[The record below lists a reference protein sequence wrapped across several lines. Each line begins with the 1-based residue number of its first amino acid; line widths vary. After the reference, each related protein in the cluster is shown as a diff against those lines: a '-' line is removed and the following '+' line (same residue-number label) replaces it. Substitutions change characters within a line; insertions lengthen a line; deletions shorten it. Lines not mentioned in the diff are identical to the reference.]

1 MFIMAFAGGLA
12 YDYNNYVSRI
22 ATHQGSLRQVFNDTI
37 KTFKKDSRLI
47 KPKKFGFDSY
57 HLEEIELRPLPGF
70 MERNHVEIVMM
81 EKPRNCIIE

>member
-12 YDYNNYVSRI
+12 YDYNNYISRV
-22 ATHQGSLRQVFNDTI
+22 ATNKGSLKDVLIDTL

-57 HLEEIELRPLPGF
+57 HLEEVELKTLR
-70 MERNHVEIVMM
+70 
-81 EKPRNCIIE
+81 

>member
-12 YDYNNYVSRI
+12 YDYNNYVSRV
-22 ATHQGSLRQVFNDTI
+22 ATNEGTLKDVLFDTI

-57 HLEEIELRPLPGF
+57 HLEEVELQT
-70 MERNHVEIVMM
+70 M
-81 EKPRNCIIE
+81 